1 MREQE
6 IRKLS
11 LKVRIYSV
19 MLAVICAFW
28 FMSTAVV
35 LTTGA
40 EGSNEETS
48 TETSQT
54 ATEVSSQAATEVSG
68 ETQKESA
75 TAAEVSNETK
85 EESAAVESEKTSS
98 TSSASSN
105 TSSDTTSS
113 KVRASDYQT
122 VNLADTTKQSA
133 VSKVVASK
141 NIKIKAGKNVITGD
155 PESAGVY
162 FNVSDVSA
170 DDKKAIVALLKEAK
184 ITKDYVMYDF
194 SLKYAN
200 STATID
206 EGSVQITANVPK
218 EWKTVKGY
226 DVVVYHYENKKLTKI
241 KPSSVSDKGIVF
253 ETTSLS
259 PFITVRTSTGK
270 EVENVK
276 TGDSLTST
284 VAAIYLAAI
293 SIFMIAVVS
302 IKLKVAKGRLDQV
315 RRTAF

>member
-40 EGSNEETS
+40 EGTGNESSVSQSDATS
-48 TETSQT
+48 
-54 ATEVSSQAATEVSG
+54 
-68 ETQKESA
+68 SA
-75 TAAEVSNETK
+75 
-85 EESAAVESEKTSS
+85 TSS
-98 TSSASSN
+98 TNSSN
-105 TSSDTTSS
+105 TTGT
-113 KVRASDYQT
+113 KVSASDYQT
-122 VNLADTTKQSA
+122 TNMVDTKAQSS
-133 VSKVVASK
+133 VSKAVASK
-141 NIKIKAGKNVITGD
+141 NIKVKAGENVLTGD
-155 PESAGVY
+155 AVSSGVY
-162 FNVSDVSA
+162 FNVSNVSA
-170 DDKKAIVALLKEAK
+170 DDKKAVVALLKDAK
-184 ITKDYVMYDF
+184 ITKNYVLFDF
-194 SLKYAN
+194 SLKYGN
-200 STATID
+200 SSAAIQ
-206 EGSVQITANVPK
+206 EGSMQITVNVPK

-226 DVVVYHYENKKLTKI
+226 DVAVYHYENKKLTKI

-253 ETTSLS
+253 ETTGLS
-259 PFITVRTSTGK
+259 PFTMVRTSTGT